1 LQAAVDAYPR
11 FVDAHIRLAA
21 QQGDAVRSLQ
31 ALRRAESFAPDSL
44 LLRST
49 VMELLLELGDTS
61 SALAYL
67 QQSVTDPLARSAGLY
82 ALARGLP
89 ASVSTQAL
97 AIIEAGQVSYPDS
110 TELVVARADVLL
122 QAGRTDDA
130 LALLQPIYDTNPGNA
145 SVGN

>member
-1 LQAAVDAYPR
+1 AAGAMAPNDAEVQATIGVVLSSAGREDEARAAFAASLAVNPAHAIALAGRASIAEDGGADRLTDLQAAVDAYPR

-44 LLRST
+44 LLRPT

-67 QQSVTDPLARSAGLY
+67 QQSVTDP
-82 ALARGLP
+82 
-89 ASVSTQAL
+89 
-97 AIIEAGQVSYPDS
+97 
-110 TELVVARADVLL
+110 
-122 QAGRTDDA
+122 
-130 LALLQPIYDTNPGNA
+130 
-145 SVGN
+145 